1 MYVAAPTEVLARY
14 HSLWLD
20 THMAAGNVHVDRET
34 ERRRRLRKLG
44 YLLAPIATWM
54 WYRVLTGHPPW
65 PSLPKLPP
73 DAIFWLPGALIIIL
87 IGLALIAPMLG
98 NRRSPHTVYRP
109 DQIDVSFEDVKGLG
123 HLLTEIR
130 HTLQILL
137 DHEQLRASMGGSPRR
152 GVLFEGPPGTG
163 KTHAAKALA
172 KEANVPFLFVSAT
185 AFQSMW
191 YGMTSK
197 RIRSFFRALR
207 KAARA
212 EGGAIGFI
220 EEIDAIGLARPN
232 MSSSVGMAVNRSI
245 ATDTGGVVN
254 ELLIQMQSFDEPST
268 RTKIVSWFRD
278 RINLFLPEH
287 RQLKASPASYANVL
301 LIGATNRADSLDP
314 ALLRPGRFDR
324 VFHFDIPG
332 RTGRRDLIDYFLTR
346 KAHVPEME
354 LESSRDDF
362 AAATLG
368 YTPASLER
376 LFDEALLLALRE
388 GRTALTMRDLDR
400 ARIEMELGLPEPVDY
415 PPEER
420 EAIATHEAGHAT
432 IAYLVGKGR
441 RLEVLSIIKRRE
453 ALGFL
458 AHRLVEERRT
468 QRESELR
475 ALLQISMGGMAAEEL
490 FFGDS
495 STGPAG
501 DLASATQLAAEMV
514 GSLGLGGSL
523 VSYRALDNGLLG
535 GNLAAR
541 VLGDPAGREHVERL
555 LDHAKQQAIRLLSQ
569 NRRIVEALRDA
580 LIERN
585 ELIDREIIDVIER
598 APGDVVIDIRR
609 GPTGETADSPQN
621 AT

>member
-1 MYVAAPTEVLARY
+1 
-14 HSLWLD
+14 
-20 THMAAGNVHVDRET
+20 MAAGNVRDAREAK
-34 ERRRRLRKLG
+34 RQKRLRRLG
-44 YLLAPIATWM
+44 YLLAPIALWM
-54 WYRVLTGHPPW
+54 WYRVLSGRSPL
-65 PSLPKLPP
+65 PSLPSLPP
-73 DAIFWLPGALIIIL
+73 DAMFWLPGVLIILL
-87 IGLALIAPMLG
+87 IGAALVAPMLG

-123 HLLTEIR
+123 HLLVEIR

-137 DHEQLRASMGGSPRR
+137 DHEQLRAGMGGSPRR

-163 KTHAAKALA
+163 KTYAAKALA

-197 RIRSFFRALR
+197 RIRSYFKALR

-232 MSSSVGMAVNRSI
+232 MSSSIGMSVSKSI

-254 ELLIQMQSFDEPST
+254 ELLIQMQSFDEPMT
-268 RTKIVSWFRD
+268 RTKVGSWFRD
-278 RINLFLPEH
+278 KINLLLPEH
-287 RQLKASPASYANVL
+287 RQLTPPKTDYANVL

-324 VFHFDIPG
+324 VFHFDLPG
-332 RTGRRDLIDYFLTR
+332 RTGRRELIDFFLTM

-354 LESSRDDF
+354 LESSKADL

-368 YTPASLER
+368 YSPAYLER
-376 LFDEALLLALRE
+376 LFDEALLLSFRD
-388 GRTALTMRDLDR
+388 GRNALTMRDLDR
-400 ARIEMELGLPEPVDY
+400 ARIEMEIGLPEPVDY
-415 PPEER
+415 PTAER
-420 EAIATHEAGHAT
+420 LAIATHEAGHAT

-458 AHRLVEERRT
+458 AHRLIEERRT
-468 QRESELR
+468 QREGELR
-475 ALLQISMGGMAAEEL
+475 ALLQIAMGGMAAEEL
-490 FFGDS
+490 FLGDS

-523 VSYRALDNGLLG
+523 ISYRALNSGPLG
-535 GNLAAR
+535 GNLVAR
-541 VLGDPAGREHVERL
+541 VLGDPTGRQHVDRL
-555 LDHAKQQAIRLLSQ
+555 LDDAKQQAIRLLSQ
-569 NRRIVEALRDA
+569 NRHVVEALRDA
-580 LIERN
+580 LVERN

-598 APGDVVIDIRR
+598 APGDHVIDIRR
-609 GPTGETADSPQN
+609 NRQHADSEELP
-621 AT
+621 TES